1 MSLEYNTLRFIIC
14 GVCASVIL
22 SYIITDMI
30 IILCIFKT
38 LPLFFDIKTGGAMK
52 IDVWRILVVYM
63 FGGIYCDADIGPTKS
78 MTEESPITDGDDA
91 FFLSD
96 GVSSICHIYFSIS
109 CHVMFIT
116 IPPQGTNCNLFYH
129 VISHFHE

>member
-1 MSLEYNTLRFIIC
+1 
-14 GVCASVIL
+14 
-22 SYIITDMI
+22 
-30 IILCIFKT
+30 
-38 LPLFFDIKTGGAMK
+38 MK

-91 FFLSD
+91 LFLSD

-116 IPPQGTNCNLFYH
+116 PPPPKSNCDLFFTSSQIFMNSGTDPPNGSLQCHLNIRLH
-129 VISHFHE
+129 TLPCLKSLEDLRS